1 MLTNPGSRADLLLTL
16 ARLAF
21 PDAVRRANQPVAVAI
36 LIAVLFL
43 AFATVATLGL
53 LPVVFAIES
62 DALQRNLLNLIACS
76 VTAIGLLAQV
86 ALRAPVTWL
95 LDLEDLLRLPV
106 GFWDLY
112 GLRFALST
120 LGYWLPVLGPVAAY
134 LTITRAGGLAGIPVT
149 LLGILSLVCIFGRTA
164 AILSL
169 LVNRALEGAL
179 GTLAMLVIMV
189 ACQVA
194 IFFGVMAFVGE
205 FDSEGV
211 TRAIE
216 DSAVLGGLGYTP
228 PGLVA
233 GIAHQPGWSASN
245 LARLGSLFA
254 VLGLL
259 TLLESRLLLR
269 ACLEHPDG
277 DRRAATGVLPLA
289 RLLRRS
295 SRLTPMGAL
304 TLLEAECLLRLKP
317 ARRVLAIIV
326 AFALVWVPAFAGFTV
341 GLAGLNI
348 LALHGFRVEK
358 QPSTCH
364 VWRESL
370 SLPLTVPQIFRATGR
385 APSVMIVFVL
395 AVILGLT
402 PLDWFGWQF
411 FLVAFLLILAGV
423 LLGTAVYGLIQIYWP
438 LRSAGLTDDPNGAKF
453 AASLLAPQLTLIPAF
468 LSMVLYILY
477 ERERLSALAAEL
489 IAAAVLLLAAAAAY
503 ASRRWQARV
512 LGARGRELLLDN
524 PAEDP
529 PKPSSPPDHPQPQGN
544 P

>member
-1 MLTNPGSRADLLLTL
+1 MATFTNPGSRADLLLTL
-16 ARLAF
+16 ARLSF
-21 PDAVRRANQPVAVAI
+21 PDAVRRANQPVAVSI

-62 DALQRNLLNLIACS
+62 DALRRNLLSLIACS
-76 VTAIGLLAQV
+76 VTALALLAQV

-106 GFWDLY
+106 GFRDLY
-112 GLRFALST
+112 GLRFGLST
-120 LGYWLPVLGPVAAY
+120 IGYWLFALGPAAAY
-134 LTITRAGGLAGIPVT
+134 LTIVRSGGIAGVPVT
-149 LLGILSLVCIFGRTA
+149 LLGILSLVWIFGRLA
-164 AILSL
+164 AILLL
-169 LVNRALEGAL
+169 LVDRWVEGPL
-179 GTLAMLVIMV
+179 GTLALLVIMV
-189 ACQVA
+189 LCQLA
-194 IFFGVMAFVGE
+194 ILVGAMAFGGE
-205 FDSEGV
+205 LKSEGI

-216 DSAVLGGLGYTP
+216 ESTLLGGLAYTP

-233 GIAHQPGWSASN
+233 GIVHEPGWSGPN
-245 LARLGSLFA
+245 LVRLAGLLA
-254 VLGLL
+254 ILGLL
-259 TLLESRLLLR
+259 TVLENRRLLRSYLDR
-269 ACLEHPDG
+269 PGG
-277 DRRAATGVLPLA
+277 DRRGASGVLPLV
-289 RLLRRS
+289 RMLRGS
-295 SRLTPMGAL
+295 HRLTPMGAL

-317 ARRVLAIIV
+317 ARRLLAIIV

-364 VWRESL
+364 IWRESL

-423 LLGTAVYGLIQIYWP
+423 LSGTAVYGLIQIYWP

-468 LSMVLYILY
+468 LSTILFILY
-477 ERERLSALAAEL
+477 ERERLSALTAEL

-503 ASRRWQARV
+503 GSRRWQARV
-512 LGARGRELLLDN
+512 LKARGRELLLND
-524 PAEDP
+524 PAEEP
-529 PKPSSPPDHPQPQGN
+529 PKPSSPT
-544 P
+544 